1 MEFVPSHCPFCGE
14 ELGEKHEEGRK
25 RLYCQECDRIIW
37 RNAEPVAAVIVKKG
51 DKVLLLKRGIEPGKG
66 LWSLPAGFL
75 EVDETAEE
83 AAVRELE
90 EETGLR
96 VDEGDLEFVE
106 TLNMER
112 FQNQRLLANVFK
124 VEVGEASGELDS
136 GTDAVD
142 AGFFDP
148 RKLEETDMELR
159 RHFRSA
165 LEKIVGEEL

>member
-1 MEFVPSHCPFCGE
+1 MEFVPSHCPFCGD
-14 ELGEKHEEGRK
+14 ELGNKYEEGRE
-25 RLYCQECDRIIW
+25 RLYCSSCDRIIW

-51 DKVLLLKRGIEPGKG
+51 DEVLLVKRGIEPGKG

-96 VDEGDLEFVE
+96 VDEEDLEFVE

-112 FQNQRLLANVFK
+112 FPDQRLLANVFK
-124 VEVGEASGELDS
+124 VEVGETSGELDS

-148 RKLEETDMELR
+148 QKLEETDMELR
-159 RHFRSA
+159 RHFLPA
-165 LEKIVGEEL
+165 LEKVVGREL

>member
-51 DKVLLLKRGIEPGKG
+51 DKVLLVKRGIEPGKG

-159 RHFRSA
+159 RHFLPA